1 MTKWRMLRLSVG
13 TGACTRTRLHR
24 FAPARQ
30 PAEVRALAVVL
41 LLVAAACGNSGPSS
55 APKVIPTSSTTAE
68 EARAIDGPVIRY
80 QDASSAS
87 GGLSTL
93 LSGVLQLEGNCLYLV
108 QASLDQ
114 RFPILWPAGTR
125 WDAANQS
132 VISPAGE
139 AIGMGDSVEARGG
152 YFFLS
157 DIHLLAGTAASNVA
171 AQCLDGDQ
179 IAVLKNT
186 ADAITPKAPG

>member
-1 MTKWRMLRLSVG
+1 
-13 TGACTRTRLHR
+13 
-24 FAPARQ
+24 
-30 PAEVRALAVVL
+30 VRVVAITL
-41 LLVAAACGNSGPSS
+41 LLAATACGNSGSS
-55 APKVIPTSSTTAE
+55 GAAKVIPTSSTTAE
-68 EARAIDGPVIRY
+68 DARAIDGPVMRY
-80 QDASSAS
+80 HDASSAS

-93 LSGVLQLEGNCLYLV
+93 LSGVLQLEGNCLYLF

-114 RFPILWPAGTR
+114 RFPILWPADTR

-139 AIGMGDSVEARGG
+139 AFRMGDSVEARGG

-157 DIHLLAGTAASNVA
+157 DIHLLAGTAASNLA

-179 IAVLKNT
+179 IAVMKNT
-186 ADAITPKAPG
+186 VDAITPNPGG